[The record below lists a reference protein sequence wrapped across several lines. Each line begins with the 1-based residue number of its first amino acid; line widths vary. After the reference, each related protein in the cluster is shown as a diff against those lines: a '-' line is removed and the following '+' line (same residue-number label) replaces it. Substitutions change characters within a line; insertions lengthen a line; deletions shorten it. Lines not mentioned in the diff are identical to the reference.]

1 MRKNILPLIWLFLI
15 PVSLNA
21 TTYYVATDGSDSNA
35 GTKDKPFATLNAA
48 QNKVVAGD
56 TLYFRGGTY
65 SIRESQIMGY
75 EVNDLYACVFDLSK
89 SGTATK
95 PICYFGYPGER
106 PVFDLSKVKPANK
119 RISVFY
125 LNGSYLHFKNFEIIG
140 TQVTITT
147 HTQSECFSGR
157 NGSSNIIENVA
168 MHNGMAIGVYI
179 VKGSNYLVLNCDAYN
194 NYDTV
199 SEGGKG
205 GNVDGFGC
213 HVAAQYTGNVFRGCR
228 SWCNSDDCFDLINNY
243 APVTFDNCWSF
254 YNGYQN
260 YTTLTPGDG
269 NGFKA
274 GGYGSKVQAGIVEAP
289 RNTVENCIAYHN
301 KANGFYANH
310 HLGGN
315 NWYNNSAYLNKY
327 NYDMVNQLSWDNDSD
342 VDGYGHVLVNNI
354 SFNGSKGDYLY
365 ISTAKCTLLNN
376 SFLPT
381 SYNVSASDFESTD
394 YTQLAASRQADGS
407 LPEITFLKL
416 KPTSEFYSAKM
427 GYQFHYGEVT
437 GINDVV
443 IPTFSR
449 TTVYDNKYYNLM
461 GIQIDRPGK
470 GVFIFN
476 GKKIM
481 K

>member
-1 MRKNILPLIWLFLI
+1 MGKNILSLIWLFLM

-21 TTYYVATDGSDSNA
+21 TIYYVATDGSDSTA

-48 QNKVVAGD
+48 QSKVVAGD
-56 TLYFRGGTY
+56 TVYFRGGTY
-65 SIRESQIMGY
+65 SITENQIMGY

-157 NGSSNIIENVA
+157 NGSNNIIENVA

-179 VKGSNYLVLNCDAYN
+179 TKGSNYLVLNCDAYN

-228 SWCNSDDCFDLINNY
+228 SWCNSDDGFDLINNY

-274 GGYGSKVQAGIVEAP
+274 GGYGLKVQAGIVVAP

-342 VDGYGHVLVNNI
+342 VDGYGHVLANNI

-394 YTQLAASRQADGS
+394 YTQLAAPRQADGS

-427 GYQFHYGEVT
+427 GYQFHYGDVT
-437 GINDVV
+437 GINDMV

-461 GIQIDRPGK
+461 GVQFDHPDK

-476 GKKIM
+476 GKKIV